1 PSRTNAR
8 ASRPGRRSP
17 RAASPRS
24 KLYETTASTRREHAG
39 RRVRSLM
46 ALLALH
52 RRPILHPALPEADA
66 RAPPEQGFPWLRA
79 APQDAMSGGALIA
92 LSGDEIVMDPNA
104 VLGPVDPQLGNQQA
118 AYPAASI
125 IRALAQPNPNRDDQ
139 TLILGDVAEKALRQ
153 VTATVKRL
161 LLEHYSEADAERIAN
176 KLSSGEWTHDYA
188 LDVAGLRELGIKVTE
203 DMPREVYEL
212 MDLFPQTSQR
222 RPSVEFIP
230 LPYTSPPPAVRPRG
244 DRSS

>member
-1 PSRTNAR
+1 MRRVMATSDRRTELRDGRTTLPTSARRRYPSRTNAR

-79 APQDAMSGGALIA
+79 AAQDPAHHDDPSPGDHELPG
-92 LSGDEIVMDPNA
+92 LS
-104 VLGPVDPQLGNQQA
+104 
-118 AYPAASI
+118 
-125 IRALAQPNPNRDDQ
+125 
-139 TLILGDVAEKALRQ
+139 
-153 VTATVKRL
+153 
-161 LLEHYSEADAERIAN
+161 
-176 KLSSGEWTHDYA
+176 
-188 LDVAGLRELGIKVTE
+188 
-203 DMPREVYEL
+203 
-212 MDLFPQTSQR
+212 
-222 RPSVEFIP
+222 
-230 LPYTSPPPAVRPRG
+230 
-244 DRSS
+244 DRSLHRHRGFGASPAGRPAHAAGHADRLSVAHSGRSGPRSGTDRVRTQAPSG